1 MTVNAD
7 VPAASATGRAGTAGH
22 AESAVTVRGHTVRL
36 LSAGS
41 GEPVLYLHGAGDLGA
56 WTPALSVLA
65 ASFRVLR
72 PDLPGFNY
80 SQPRADVRSV
90 HDLAYRTW
98 DLIDALG
105 LGSVRVMGSSLG
117 GWLAADLAT
126 IEPGRI
132 SHLVLIGA
140 AGLRPA
146 AGFGADVFVLSPA
159 EMAARTYHG
168 AQARERALAAA
179 AERESDPELQLLQLR
194 NRAATARLAW
204 NPYFHDPGL
213 ADRLHRV
220 RARTLIIWGEQDQLM
235 PAECGRR
242 YRQLIPGARL
252 ELLAGCGHLPQSELT
267 AEFCELA
274 SAFLAE

>member
-1 MTVNAD
+1 MSVNAD
-7 VPAASATGRAGTAGH
+7 VPAAQTSSAGTSGH
-22 AESAVTVRGHTVRL
+22 AESTVAVRGHTVRL

-41 GEPVLYLHGAGDLGA
+41 GDAVLYLHGAGDLGA
-56 WTPALSVLA
+56 WTPALSVL
-65 ASFRVLR
+65 SRSYWLLR

-105 LGSVRVMGSSLG
+105 LDSVRVVGSSLG

-126 IEPGRI
+126 IEPARV
-132 SHLVLIGA
+132 SHLVLTGA
-140 AGLRPA
+140 AGLRSA
-146 AGFGADVFVLSPA
+146 AGFGVDVFVLSQA
-159 EMAARTYHG
+159 EMAAKTFYG
-168 AQARERALAAA
+168 AQARERALALV
-179 AERESDPELQLLQLR
+179 AEREGDPELQVLHLR

-220 RARTLIIWGEQDQLM
+220 RARTLAIWGEQDQLV

-242 YRQLIPGARL
+242 YAQLIPGARL
-252 ELLAGCGHLPQSELT
+252 EVLAGCGHLPEAERT

-274 SAFLAE
+274 RAFLAD

>member
-7 VPAASATGRAGTAGH
+7 VPAVRPGQAGSAGH
-22 AESAVTVRGHTVRL
+22 TESTVTVRGRTIRL
-36 LSAGS
+36 LTAGS
-41 GEPVLYLHGAGDLGA
+41 GAPVLYLHGTGDLGE
-56 WTPALSVLA
+56 WTPALSDLA
-65 ASFRVLR
+65 GSFRVLR
-72 PDLPGFNY
+72 PDLPGFNH

-105 LGSVRVMGSSLG
+105 LDSVRVIGSSLG

-126 IEPGRI
+126 VEPARV

-140 AGLRPA
+140 AGLRPP
-146 AGFGADVFVLSPA
+146 AGFGVDVFVLSPA
-159 EMAARTYHG
+159 EMAAKTYHA
-168 AQARERALAAA
+168 AQARERALART
-179 AERESDPELQLLQLR
+179 AERESDPQQQALQLR
-194 NRAATARLAW
+194 NRAATAQLAW

-235 PAECGRR
+235 PAECGRQ
-242 YRQLIPGARL
+242 YEQLIPGAEL
-252 ELLAGCGHLPQSELT
+252 EVLAGCGHLPQSERT
-267 AEFCELA
+267 AEFCDLTR
-274 SAFLAE
+274 AFLAE

>member
-7 VPAASATGRAGTAGH
+7 VPAARTGQAGTSDH
-22 AESAVTVRGHTVRL
+22 AESTVTVRGHTVRL
-36 LSAGS
+36 LSAGC

-56 WTPALSVLA
+56 WTRALSVL
-65 ASFRVLR
+65 SESHRVLR

-98 DLIDALG
+98 DLIDSLG
-105 LGSVRVMGSSLG
+105 LDIVRVVGSSLG

-126 IEPGRI
+126 VEPARV
-132 SHLVLIGA
+132 SHLVLVAA

-146 AGFGADVFVLSPA
+146 AGHGVDVFMLNPA
-159 EMAARTYHG
+159 EMAAKTYHG
-168 AQARERALAAA
+168 AQARERALAVV
-179 AERESDPELQLLQLR
+179 AERESDPELQLLHLR
-194 NRAATARLAW
+194 NRAASARLAW

-213 ADRLHRV
+213 PDRLHRV
-220 RARTLIIWGEQDQLM
+220 RARTLVIWGEQDQLM

-242 YRQLIPGARL
+242 YTQLIPGARL
-252 ELLAGCGHLPQSELT
+252 EVLAGCGHLPEAERT
-267 AEFCELA
+267 AEFCDLTR
-274 SAFLAE
+274 AFLAD

>member
-7 VPAASATGRAGTAGH
+7 VPAVRPGQAGSAGH
-22 AESAVTVRGHTVRL
+22 TESTVTVRGHTVRL
-36 LSAGS
+36 LTAGS
-41 GEPVLYLHGAGDLGA
+41 GDPVLYLHGTGDLGI
-56 WTPALSVLA
+56 WTPALSDLA
-65 ASFRVLR
+65 GSFRVLR
-72 PDLPGFNY
+72 PDLPGFNH

-105 LGSVRVMGSSLG
+105 LDSVRVIGSSLG

-126 IEPGRI
+126 VEPARV

-140 AGLRPA
+140 AGLRPP
-146 AGFGADVFVLSPA
+146 AGFGVDVFVLSPA
-159 EMAARTYHG
+159 EMAAKTYHA
-168 AQARERALAAA
+168 AQARERALATA
-179 AERESDPELQLLQLR
+179 AERESDPQQQALQLR

-235 PAECGRR
+235 PPECGRQ
-242 YRQLIPGARL
+242 YEQLIPGARL
-252 ELLAGCGHLPQSELT
+252 EVLAGCGHLPQSERT
-267 AEFCELA
+267 AEFCDLTR
-274 SAFLAE
+274 AFLAE

>member
-7 VPAASATGRAGTAGH
+7 VPAARGSQVVSADH
-22 AESAVTVRGHTVRL
+22 AESTVTVRGCTLRL
-36 LSAGS
+36 LTAGS
-41 GEPVLYLHGAGDLGA
+41 GAPVLYLHGPDDLGT
-56 WTPALSVLA
+56 WTQALSALA
-65 ASFRVLR
+65 TSYTVFR

-105 LGSVRVMGSSLG
+105 LDSVRVIGSSLG

-126 IEPGRI
+126 VEPARV
-132 SHLVLIGA
+132 SHLVLAGA

-146 AGFGADVFVLSPA
+146 AGFPVDVFVLSPA
-159 EMAARTYHG
+159 ELAAKTYHG

-179 AERESDPELQLLQLR
+179 AERESDPQQQLLQLR
-194 NRAATARLAW
+194 NRAAAARLAW

-220 RARTLIIWGEQDQLM
+220 RARTLIIWGEQDQLL

-242 YRQLIPGARL
+242 YEQLIPGARL
-252 ELLAGCGHLPQSELT
+252 EVLAGCGHLPQTEASL
-267 AEFCELA
+267 EFCELTG
-274 SAFLAE
+274 AFLAE

>member
-1 MTVNAD
+1 
-7 VPAASATGRAGTAGH
+7 
-22 AESAVTVRGHTVRL
+22 VRL

-41 GEPVLYLHGAGDLGA
+41 GEPLLYLHGAGDLGG

-65 ASFRVLR
+65 RGFRVLR

-80 SQPRADVRSV
+80 SAPRADVRSV

-105 LGSVRVMGSSLG
+105 LDRVRVIGSSLG

-126 IEPGRI
+126 VEPARV
-132 SHLVLIGA
+132 SHLVLAGA
-140 AGLRPA
+140 AGLRPS
-146 AGFGADVFVLSPA
+146 AGFGVDVFVLSPA
-159 EMAARTYHG
+159 QMLARTYHG
-168 AQARERALAAA
+168 AQAREQAMAAA
-179 AERESDPELQLLQLR
+179 AEREGDPELQLLQLR

-220 RARTLIIWGEQDQLM
+220 RARTLVIWGEQDQLM

-242 YRQLIPGARL
+242 YAGLIPGARL
-252 ELLAGCGHLPQSELT
+252 EVLAGCGHLPQSERT
-267 AEFCELA
+267 AEFCDLA
-274 SAFLAE
+274 TAFLVS